1 MRLLIS
7 DDFKTVEERPL
18 ESNPGWFRR
27 MFRSSSQQKPPAES
41 VLRQQTS
48 RRRRGSDLAYA
59 IHSKRD
65 APLQLDLISMVRLSG
80 KSLLHLPNEYSPC
93 GLHLP
98 TCLRATAQHLAQNPG
113 VNGLFRIPGS
123 VKAVNGLVEY
133 YCRVDKGG
141 TEVTGTVRY
150 ASLPAHMQ
158 CSVHEV
164 ASAFKRLLSML
175 PGGILGS
182 LSVFDAFIAIHSQ
195 LGTNI
200 ETSRTKQTKI
210 KARLIALVV
219 GSVESQYRRELICS
233 VLGLLCMIGRHAE
246 TAPRE
251 DIEGKPLPTNDLMGY
266 RALGII
272 FGPLLVGDLLDKYST
287 HLATLESG
295 LVVLPAIASSNWA
308 GGASMNKITIANEVA
323 EMLISCWRDVV
334 RQMKALGVHRHRSG
348 ASALKGGIRNQSSLQ
363 HLDYRNSDESEI
375 NLETNPK
382 LSKGKNLVISRK
394 RPQRQPG
401 TQPTTSA
408 QRHDNNPHDTNTND
422 DVFYIK
428 GEELYTPN
436 KVKRLDSRRRRL
448 ERLQGYHLES
458 LEPQTQIAYE
468 QRHSERI
475 SLGNS
480 PSKISSKFHTLTHYQ
495 PEPNSTTITRSK
507 PREHLRP
514 ISISAGKRRH
524 IEDTLPE
531 HSPNS
536 ERKREETGSKRSS
549 VRTLAAMF
557 ENQNSPSPGSIN
569 YNDRSIRPRRSE
581 ISTMKASGRINTI
594 SENTNTKG
602 KLSTPRHSSKIP
614 ERSPIQTRSG
624 GVRSRIPVTKTV
636 RHAISDSGPLFD
648 KRSPKSYVESPAES
662 SRKAEI
668 HTKQLTPSSKR
679 ASCGCQRNVAS
690 LQHSKD
696 ANKGKAKEKQ
706 LPSSREHKESRTN
719 KLPEVAALYIII
731 DRLYEVLKE
740 TSREA
745 DGLRTK
751 LKSQS
756 EILEASQLDSTQS
769 DSTYEELLQLRA
781 EVFRWRLKAET
792 AEKKLAAFERFANKV
807 HHIKEV
813 AISSEGC
820 CDDESHSDATIT
832 QSLVTRGDEET
843 SVNREQGGAKAPA
856 KGRYDGAS
864 SDKAIS
870 ITTSVEDLGLI
881 SEEDLDSIYGDVAS
895 LWQAAR
901 TLLETGGMQE

>member
-1 MRLLIS
+1 
-7 DDFKTVEERPL
+7 
-18 ESNPGWFRR
+18 

-41 VLRQQTS
+41 VSRQKTS

-59 IHSKRD
+59 IHSKRE

-98 TCLRATAQHLAQNPG
+98 TCLRATAQHLAQNPA
-113 VNGLFRIPGS
+113 VNGLFRIPRS

-233 VLGLLCMIGRHAE
+233 VMGLLCMIGRHAE

-251 DIEGKPLPTNDLMGY
+251 DREGKPLPTNDLMGY

-295 LVVLPAIASSNWA
+295 LVVLPAIASSSWA

-334 RQMKALGVHRHRSG
+334 RQMKALGVHRHRSA
-348 ASALKGGIRNQSSLQ
+348 ASALKGVIRIQSSLQ
-363 HLDYRNSDESEI
+363 YLDYRSSDESEM
-375 NLETNPK
+375 NLEANPK

-394 RPQRQPG
+394 RPQRQP
-401 TQPTTSA
+401 TTSA
-408 QRHDNNPHDTNTND
+408 QRHDNNPRDTNTKDN
-422 DVFYIK
+422 VFYIR

-436 KVKRLDSRRRRL
+436 KVKRLDSRKRRL

-458 LEPQTQIAYE
+458 SEPQTQIAYG

-475 SLGNS
+475 SVENS
-480 PSKISSKFHTLTHYQ
+480 PSKISSKFNTLAHYQ
-495 PEPNSTTITRSK
+495 PEPNATTITRSK

-514 ISISAGKRRH
+514 IAISGGKRGH

-531 HSPNS
+531 HYTNPQ
-536 ERKREETGSKRSS
+536 RKREETGSKRGS

-581 ISTMKASGRINTI
+581 ISTMKASGRTNTI
-594 SENTNTKG
+594 SENTNLKG
-602 KLSTPRHSSKIP
+602 KLSTPRHSSKMP

-648 KRSPKSYVESPAES
+648 KRSTKSYVESAAES
-662 SRKAEI
+662 SRKAEV
-668 HTKQLTPSSKR
+668 HAKQLTPSSKR
-679 ASCGCQRNVAS
+679 ASCGCQRNLAS
-690 LQHSKD
+690 PQHPKD
-696 ANKGKAKEKQ
+696 ANKGKVKEKQ
-706 LPSSREHKESRTN
+706 LPSSRENKESRTN

-756 EILEASQLDSTQS
+756 EILEASQLDSAQS

-781 EVFRWRLKAET
+781 DVFRWRLKAET
-792 AEKKLAAFERFANKV
+792 AEKKLAAFERFASKV

-813 AISSEGC
+813 AISSEDC

-832 QSLVTRGDEET
+832 QSFVTRGDEET
-843 SVNREQGGAKAPA
+843 SVNREQGGAKVPA